1 MSYCKK
7 CIKLIDN
14 SLIFITILLGLT
26 ECHAQDDGKATNK
39 ATLDSLFD
47 TVAIIGVENE
57 TYLETN
63 KVFHNDDGSRRIQTI
78 TVRCAMDRPYSS
90 AVRCDSVYDENNRL
104 AGIFYYRNN
113 SLRDTVMC
121 FCGHQFKTKVPD
133 KRNWIQREMILCSY
147 FPETGKPTA
156 AIHEKRTRYD
166 DDSFWTTCEYE
177 IYEYDSNNGSLIS
190 ITCLQNDKRNNTAI
204 REKRFFDSFGHLIR
218 TEISDTRYEY
228 KYDTKGNCIMEL
240 RNGVMMRRRIF
251 EEDRLAID
259 SVMYYTSNN
268 YRTVCQY
275 NGLGQL
281 TIRTT
286 FYSGQEM
293 TSFSRIT
300 YEYDIFGRVVKEH
313 HLSVDESGISWKDM
327 EQRYEYND
335 RTGKIIMETVNN
347 LDNDTINPSIFKYYS
362 VI

>member
-1 MSYCKK
+1 M
-7 CIKLIDN
+7 KLIVKP
-14 SLIFITILLGLT
+14 LVIVAVLLALT
-26 ECHAQDDGKATNK
+26 TCHAQDDGKATNQ
-39 ATLDSLFD
+39 ATLDSPFD

-63 KVFHNDDGSRRIQTI
+63 KVFKNNDGSRRIQNITI
-78 TVRCAMDRPYSS
+78 RCAMDRPYSS
-90 AVRCDSVYDENNRL
+90 AVRRDSVYDENNRL
-104 AGIFYYRNN
+104 SGIFYYRNN
-113 SLRDTVMC
+113 SLRDTVMY
-121 FCGHQFKTKVPD
+121 FGGHRFKTKVPD
-133 KRNWIQREMILCSY
+133 KRNWIQYEMILCSY

-190 ITCLQNDKRNNTAI
+190 ITCLQNDERNNTAI
-204 REKRFFDSFGHLIR
+204 REKRFFDSLGHLTR
-218 TEISDTRYEY
+218 TEISDTHYEY
-228 KYDTKGNCIMEL
+228 KYDPRGNCIMEL
-240 RNGVMMRRRIF
+240 RNGVLMRRRIF

-259 SVMYYTSNN
+259 SVMNTSNDS
-268 YRTVCQY
+268 RTVCQY
-275 NGLGQL
+275 NGLGLL

-300 YEYDIFGRVVKEH
+300 YEYDIFGRVIKEH
-313 HLSVDESGISWKDM
+313 HLSVDESGMPWKDI

-347 LDNDTINPSIFKYYS
+347 LDNDTINPTIFKYCS
-362 VI
+362 LKIIECLL